1 MSYNLNVKSSPAMDV
16 ALRIISYEPQFS
28 GVLKNKL
35 LKKGFNLE
43 QVTQALRQLEELE
56 MLDDERLAK
65 IYAGDLMR
73 VKLYGPAIVR
83 GKLYEKGVERNIAEN
98 AIKLALEDNGGEVEV
113 CRKCLNKKVD
123 TKLDENKKAQR
134 LAAKGFSANAIR
146 QVLKGT
152 SDFFYD

>member
-35 LKKGFNLE
+35 LKKGFNSE
-43 QVTQALRQLEELE
+43 QITQALRQLEELE

-113 CRKCLNKKVD
+113 CRKI
-123 TKLDENKKAQR
+123 E
-134 LAAKGFSANAIR
+134 LADCPVAPFAVNYYFVAAFSVALFMGLYKT
-146 QVLKGT
+146 V
-152 SDFFYD
+152 